1 MQPSG
6 LISEDWWNKV
16 RNQRVRGLEKQK
28 TDQPVLCSNIV
39 SHNKLFVMTVRQPCS
54 WESGH
59 DKAGKLLQCIAVPQ
73 VILQKSN
80 QSKQ

>member
-1 MQPSG
+1 VEQVPQ
-6 LISEDWWNKV
+6 SESW
-16 RNQRVRGLEKQK
+16 GLEKQI
-28 TDQPVLCSNIV
+28 TDQPVLCNNMV
-39 SHNKLFVMTVRQPCS
+39 SHKLFVMTVRQPCS

-59 DKAGKLLQCIAVPQ
+59 DKAGKLLQRIAVPQ